1 MNVDQLDLIFY
12 DICGIDVQMP
22 PMYGKW
28 TNEYKKMSYS
38 RWAIEELETFILKKI
53 SPRRTGSI
61 KEFCDI
67 IHEFIKNMS
76 RYSKKNPNTGQIFQ
90 YASETASDILDVLYD
105 MKGGETNYEQQLW
118 FSC

>member
-1 MNVDQLDLIFY
+1 MIVDRLDLIFY
-12 DICGIDVQMP
+12 DISGIDVRMP

-38 RWAIEELETFILKKI
+38 RWAIEELKTFILKKI

-67 IHEFIKNMS
+67 TQEFIENMS
-76 RYSKKNPNTGQIFQ
+76 RYSKKNSNTSQIFQ
-90 YASETASDILDVLYD
+90 YASETVSDILDVLYD
-105 MKGGETNYEQQLW
+105 MKRGEINYEQQL
-118 FSC
+118 